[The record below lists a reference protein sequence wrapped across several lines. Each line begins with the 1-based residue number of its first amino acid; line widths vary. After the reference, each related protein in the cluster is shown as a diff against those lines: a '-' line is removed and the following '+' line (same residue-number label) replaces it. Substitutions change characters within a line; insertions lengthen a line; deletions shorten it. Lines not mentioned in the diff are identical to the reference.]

1 MNLDYTALKA
11 EIIKLLENTQ
21 TMTLATCSE
30 NRVTARSMAII
41 NNGLNILFQT
51 SGLSEKIKQL
61 TANPNIAF
69 STGNIQVE
77 AVAQLTKDPGEV
89 QAFINKYKVKYP
101 QYFST
106 YSGMPDEVTVV
117 CKPTRFALYKFVDG
131 KPCTDILD
139 PNESLAYRVVLS

>member
-1 MNLDYTALKA
+1 MNLDYSILKD

-41 NNGLNILFQT
+41 NDGLNILFQT

-61 TANPNIAF
+61 SANPNVAF
-69 STGNIQVE
+69 SAGNIQVE
-77 AVAQLTKDPGEV
+77 AIARLTNDTGEI
-89 QAFINKYKVKYP
+89 QAFIEKYKIKYP

-139 PNESLAYRVVLS
+139 PNEALAYREVLS